1 MPLLWINLLILHD
14 VYPMKTKKITNLPIQ
29 LISDNHKNS
38 FLLPSKLKALLKK
51 NVVIEILFSCH
62 QFNSSPKSISL
73 YDRTR
78 NL

>member
-1 MPLLWINLLILHD
+1 MPFLWINLLILHD

-51 NVVIEILFSCH
+51 KCR
-62 QFNSSPKSISL
+62 
-73 YDRTR
+73 Y
-78 NL
+78 